1 MYIEEIRVKNFK
13 SFRDVRVK
21 LGRFNVL
28 IGANASGKSNFV
40 DLIRFIKNLAM
51 YGLEDAFQMMG
62 GVEFVRNMKI
72 GSKKPTEVSF
82 TLKLNV
88 KTNVFG
94 FDMYVS
100 KVTYRL
106 GVKANRKLSIVEDRM
121 IIHAKDENK
130 KTFKLEFI
138 KENGRL
144 MYKIKELED
153 ETEEKLRSTLD
164 NAVKF
169 FSSLRVFLKEPIV
182 RLPIA
187 IPPSPILAHEL
198 GIYNFDP
205 KDMKGAVKMTGK
217 AELEENGGNL
227 PIVLQK
233 ALSSKEKRVNIV
245 YLLKD
250 FVPFVKDVKIER
262 LIDKSIFLSLKE
274 EFYDKNI
281 PASLISDGTLN
292 ILATIVALIHEKKD
306 VYVFEEPERNVHPTL
321 IEKLV
326 NMFKE
331 FSEKK
336 QIILTT
342 HNPLIVKYA
351 GIENILLVK
360 RDKDGFSHIV
370 KPENSV
376 IVKEF
381 LKSDFGLDELF
392 TKGIIGAGL

>member
-1 MYIEEIRVKNFK
+1 MYIEEIAVKNFK
-13 SFRDVRVK
+13 SFEDLRVK
-21 LGRFNVL
+21 LGKFNVL
-28 IGANASGKSNFV
+28 IGTNASGKSNFV
-40 DLIRFIKNLAM
+40 DLLRFIKNLVWC
-51 YGLEDAFQMMG
+51 GLDDAFQMMG
-62 GVEFVRNMKI
+62 GVEFVRNLKI
-72 GSKKPTEVSF
+72 GSEKPIEIAF
-82 TLKLNV
+82 TLRLGV

-94 FDMYVS
+94 FDMHVNR
-100 KVTYRL
+100 VAYRL
-106 GVKANRKLSIVEDRM
+106 SVKANRSLSIVDDRM
-121 IIHAKDENK
+121 TIQAMDKNK
-130 KTFKLEFI
+130 NKFKLEFFKENNRLRYEI
-138 KENGRL
+138 KET
-144 MYKIKELED
+144 D
-153 ETEEKLRSTLD
+153 EKTKEKLRATLED
-164 NAVKF
+164 VVKL
-169 FSSLRVFLKEPIV
+169 FSRVFSNEPIV
-182 RLPIA
+182 RSLIA
-187 IPPSPILAHEL
+187 IPPPPILAHSI

-205 KDMKGAVKMTGK
+205 KEMKGAVKMTGK
-217 AELEENGGNL
+217 AELEEDGGNL
-227 PIVLQK
+227 PIILQK
-233 ALSSKEKRVNIV
+233 ALSSKEKRMNIV

-292 ILATIVALIHEKKD
+292 ILATIVALIHEEKK
-306 VYVFEEPERNVHPTL
+306 VYVFEEPERNIHPTL

-360 RDKDGFSHIV
+360 RDEHGFSHIV

-392 TKGIIGAGL
+392 VKGLISEGI